1 MFSISAAEVARPHSL
16 RPAKSRSVAET
27 FAGPDGAVW
36 STKVSLAA
44 AEGAKHLSRVQLAQ
58 DLKGFGK
65 GKAKWT
71 NAWEVAQ
78 AASYV
83 KRWGEHLL
91 DWSAAPAATIR
102 TAVGRT
108 FKKGG

>member
-1 MFSISAAEVARPHSL
+1 
-16 RPAKSRSVAET
+16 
-27 FAGPDGAVW
+27 
-36 STKVSLAA
+36 
-44 AEGAKHLSRVQLAQ
+44 VQLAQ